1 MGGKAQRTGLWEENG
16 DGDFI
21 AKSFLINVYYFK
33 DKEIL
38 CGVFFPVTSHHVLMC
53 RAKA

>member
-1 MGGKAQRTGLWEENG
+1 MGGKAQRTGLWEEDG

-21 AKSFLINVYYFK
+21 TKNFLININNNKRQRDIVS
-33 DKEIL
+33 
-38 CGVFFPVTSHHVLMC
+38 FFPVTSHQILLG

>member
-1 MGGKAQRTGLWEENG
+1 MGGKAQRTGLWEEDG

-21 AKSFLINVYYFK
+21 TKRFFSNIYYLK

-38 CGVFFPVTSHHVLMC
+38 CIFFHVTDQMLLH
-53 RAKA
+53 RAKV